1 MNFQDFEFRPFIKKL
16 MLREDLTEEDIETS
30 VDLISKGQ
38 LSVASIA
45 AFLVAL
51 AMKKETP
58 NEIQCL
64 VRSVRKRSVRL
75 TPKHNSPIVDICGT
89 GGDFI
94 NTPNIST
101 AAAVVASGSG
111 VCVAKHGNRSM
122 SGLCGSADF
131 LEHIGFDLGSPL
143 STILSS
149 IEKIGIGFIY
159 APMFHPSMGTVA
171 AARKL
176 IGARTVFNII
186 GPLSNP
192 CTNLAGQV
200 IGVTDPLLFEK
211 ISTASLNLGLRNVM
225 VVHAH
230 ENIDELSNTGPND
243 ISLKDGKQLKRIQ
256 LDPKD
261 VNIKSASIDAIKMK
275 TKKQSIKTTLECIY
289 GHAEREL
296 LGIVELNA
304 AAVLVVADK
313 VRDIGDGIDLA
324 RKSIIE
330 GKARS
335 KLYQLI
341 DRCGQAR
348 RLEEVENELGI
359 RQQL

>member
-1 MNFQDFEFRPFIKKL
+1 MTCQDIEFRPFIKKL
-16 MLREDLTEEDIETS
+16 ISREDLTKEDIEKS

-51 AMKKETP
+51 TMKRETP
-58 NEIQCL
+58 NEIRYL
-64 VRSVRKRSVRL
+64 IRSVRERAVHL

-89 GGDFI
+89 GGDSI

-101 AAAVVASGSG
+101 AAAFVASGSG

-131 LEHIGFDLGSPL
+131 LEYIGFDLA
-143 STILSS
+143 STSSAILSS
-149 IEKIGIGFIY
+149 IEKTGIGFIY
-159 APMFHPSMGTVA
+159 APMFHPSMEAVA
-171 AARKL
+171 AARKA

-200 IGVTDPLLFEK
+200 IGVTDPSLFET
-211 ISTASLNLGLRNVM
+211 ISKASLNLGLRNVM

-243 ISLKDGKQLKRIQ
+243 VSIKVGDQLKRIQ
-256 LDPKD
+256 LDPRD
-261 VNIKSASIDAIKMK
+261 VNLESATIDTIKMK
-275 TKKQSIKTTLECIY
+275 TKEQSIKTTLECIY
-289 GHAEREL
+289 GHAERDL

-304 AAVLVVADK
+304 AAVLVVADR
-313 VRDIGDGIDLA
+313 VHDIGDGIELA

-341 DRCGQAR
+341 EYCGQIR
-348 RLEEVENELGI
+348 RLKEVEDDLGI
-359 RQQL
+359 RN

>member
-1 MNFQDFEFRPFIKKL
+1 MTCQDIAFQPYIRKL
-16 MLREDLTEEDIETS
+16 ISREELTQEDIETS

-45 AFLVAL
+45 AFLIAL
-51 AMKKETP
+51 TMKKETP
-58 NEIQCL
+58 NEIQFL
-64 VRSVRKRSVRL
+64 VRAVRERSVRL

-89 GGDFI
+89 GGDSI

-101 AAAVVASGSG
+101 AAAFVASGSG

-131 LEHIGFDLGSPL
+131 LEYVGFDLGSPI

-149 IEKIGIGFIY
+149 IEKTGIGFIY
-159 APMFHPSMGTVA
+159 APKFHPSMGAVA
-171 AARKL
+171 AARKA
-176 IGARTVFNII
+176 IGARTIFNII

-200 IGVTDPLLFEK
+200 IGVTDASLFETITK
-211 ISTASLNLGLRNVM
+211 ASLNLGMRNVM

-243 ISLKDGKQLKRIQ
+243 VSLKDGDQLRRIQ
-256 LDPKD
+256 LDPRD
-261 VNIKSASIDAIKMK
+261 VNVESASIDTIKMK
-275 TKKQSIKTTLECIY
+275 TKEQSIKTTLECIY
-289 GHAEREL
+289 GHAGKDL

-313 VRDIGDGIDLA
+313 VHDINEGIELA
-324 RKSIIE
+324 RKSISE

-335 KLYQLI
+335 KLSQLI
-341 DRCGQAR
+341 DHCGQKQ
-348 RLEEVENELGI
+348 RLEEVEADLGI
-359 RQQL
+359 R

>member
-1 MNFQDFEFRPFIKKL
+1 MTCQDIGFRPFIKKL
-16 MLREDLTEEDIETS
+16 ISREDLTEEDIETS

-51 AMKKETP
+51 TMKRETP
-58 NEIQCL
+58 NEIQYL
-64 VRSVRKRSVRL
+64 IRSVRERAVHL

-89 GGDFI
+89 GGDSI

-101 AAAVVASGSG
+101 AAALVASGTG

-131 LEHIGFDLGSPL
+131 LEYIGFDLGST
-143 STILSS
+143 SSAILSS
-149 IEKIGIGFIY
+149 IEKTGIGFIY
-159 APMFHPSMGTVA
+159 APMFHPSMSAVA
-171 AARKL
+171 AARKA

-200 IGVTDPLLFEK
+200 IGVTDPSLFET
-211 ISTASLNLGLRNVM
+211 ISKASLNLGLRNVM

-243 ISLKDGKQLKRIQ
+243 VSIKVGNQLKRIQ
-256 LDPKD
+256 LDPRD
-261 VNIKSASIDAIKMK
+261 VNIESATIDTIKMK
-275 TKKQSIKTTLECIY
+275 TKEQSIKTTLECIY
-289 GHAEREL
+289 GLAERDL

-304 AAVLVVADK
+304 AAVLVVADR
-313 VRDIGDGIDLA
+313 VHDIGDGIELA

-341 DRCGQAR
+341 EYCGQIR
-348 RLEEVENELGI
+348 RLKEVEDELGI
-359 RQQL
+359 RK